1 MTGPAV
7 EQRRPVVVGVFQ
19 QSSMKGRGTVGWRA
33 GATVALP
40 LRTQPDHQMVV
51 VRA

>member
-1 MTGPAV
+1 MTEPAV
-7 EQRRPVVVGVFQ
+7 TPQRPVVVGVFQ
-19 QSSMKGRGTVGWRA
+19 QSSMKGRGTVGWTA
-33 GATVALP
+33 GASVALP